1 MRCRRYSQGLLM
13 TYSVQLPFD
22 RLCLQREVATS
33 GSAVNRRYIR
43 VYNCRTRDGK
53 REIPGPAAMKNEAK

>member
-22 RLCLQREVATS
+22 RLCLQREVAAS
-33 GSAVNRRYIR
+33 GSAVNRRYIGCIILAR
-43 VYNCRTRDGK
+43 GMANVK
-53 REIPGPAAMKNEAK
+53 SPGLRR